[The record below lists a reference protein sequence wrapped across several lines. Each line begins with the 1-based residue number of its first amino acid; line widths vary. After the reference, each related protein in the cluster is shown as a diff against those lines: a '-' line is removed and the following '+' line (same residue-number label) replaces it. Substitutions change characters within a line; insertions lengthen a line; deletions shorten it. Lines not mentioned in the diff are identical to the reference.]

1 MFQQVTTDEG
11 ATMQAACRTI
21 QLPRRSCALHRL
33 HNSIRDN
40 IPFDSKGGQPAN
52 RFVFNLTVKCRAIA
66 GSFSNSFKKR
76 QQWLGLAEE
85 LKCSTKALVVDVRTR
100 WDYTYLMLKSFND
113 QEKLVKLFSLQ
124 YDVPHVLTKADW
136 DLVKPTM
143 YLLEPLHGFTK
154 CLTAGCLLSQL
165 YPKLKGLLVIF
176 VTFVI
181 FNCIMIHNS

>member
-1 MFQQVTTDEG
+1 MK
-11 ATMQAACRTI
+11 
-21 QLPRRSCALHRL
+21 ALQCKQHAGLSSYPDDHAHLFLFLFFRQPTSIGRKNML

-100 WDYTYLMLKSFND
+100 WDYTYLTLKSFND

-143 YLLEPLHGFTK
+143 YLLEPLHGFT
-154 CLTAGCLLSQL
+154 
-165 YPKLKGLLVIF
+165 
-176 VTFVI
+176 
-181 FNCIMIHNS
+181 